1 VFLVSVAIKLASAC
15 KINLLLNVLGFR
27 DDGFHELETLIHP
40 VPIHDE
46 LRLER
51 IGCGINLSCND
62 TRLALD
68 ETNLVFRAADAF
80 LKEIKS
86 VEGVRMHLQKNLPI
100 AAGIGA
106 GSANAG
112 MTLRGLN
119 ELWGQPLPDER
130 LQKLAGDLGSDVP
143 FFLQDGPALAFHRG
157 EEINPID
164 PFPALQST
172 GLLLINPGFG
182 VSTPWAYGQLREY
195 PVALKGESG
204 RAQELAGVLRQGT
217 LTAASNLFYNSL
229 EMPVFEKHPLLPV
242 IRDYFIENGAIV
254 SLMSGSGATIFA
266 LTSSRSDAEKLREK
280 YHGRF
285 GEAGWSRTVLL

>member
-1 VFLVSVAIKLASAC
+1 MSVVLKLASAC
-15 KINLLLNVLGFR
+15 KVNLLLNILGRR

-40 VPIHDE
+40 VPMYDE
-46 LRLER
+46 LHLER
-51 IGCGINLSCND
+51 IGDGINLSCND

-68 ETNLVFRAADAF
+68 ETNLVFRAAKAF
-80 LKEIKS
+80 LKEVKS
-86 VEGVRMHLQKNLPI
+86 TEGVRIHLQKNLPI

-119 ELWGQPLPDER
+119 ELWGQPLPDES
-130 LQKLAGDLGSDVP
+130 LHKLAGVLGSDVP

-157 EEINPID
+157 EKIDPID
-164 PFPALQST
+164 PFPALQGT

-182 VSTPWAYGQLREY
+182 VSTPWAYRQLGEH
-195 PVALKGESG
+195 PVALKGEPG
-204 RAQELAGVLRQGT
+204 RAQALAGALRKGT
-217 LTAASNLFYNSL
+217 LTDASNLFYNSL
-229 EMPVFEKHPLLPV
+229 EIPVFAKHPVLPV
-242 IRDYFIENGAIV
+242 IRDYFKENGAIV

>member
-1 VFLVSVAIKLASAC
+1 MSVVLKLESAC
-15 KINLLLNVLGFR
+15 KVNLLLNILGRR

-40 VPIHDE
+40 VPMYDE
-46 LRLER
+46 LHLER
-51 IGCGINLSCND
+51 IGDGINLSCND

-68 ETNLVFRAADAF
+68 ETNLVFRAAKAF
-80 LKEIKS
+80 LKEVKS
-86 VEGVRMHLQKNLPI
+86 TEGVRIHLQKNLPI

-119 ELWGQPLPDER
+119 ELWGQPLPDES
-130 LQKLAGDLGSDVP
+130 LHKLAGVLGSDVP

-157 EEINPID
+157 EKIDPID
-164 PFPALQST
+164 PFPALQGT

-182 VSTPWAYGQLREY
+182 VSTPWAYRQLGEH
-195 PVALKGESG
+195 PVALKGEPE
-204 RAQELAGVLRQGT
+204 RAQALAGALRKGT
-217 LTAASNLFYNSL
+217 LTDASNLFYNSL
-229 EMPVFEKHPLLPV
+229 EIPVFAKHPVLTV
-242 IRDYFIENGAIV
+242 IRDYFKENGAIV

-285 GEAGWSRTVLL
+285 GEASWSRTVLL